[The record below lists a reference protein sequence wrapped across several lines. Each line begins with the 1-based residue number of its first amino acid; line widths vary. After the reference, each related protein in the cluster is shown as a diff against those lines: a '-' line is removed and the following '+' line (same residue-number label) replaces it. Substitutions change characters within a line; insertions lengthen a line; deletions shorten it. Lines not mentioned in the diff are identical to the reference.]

1 MKELPQKAALP
12 LAANE
17 AYKGQAFEKNAVE
30 WMVPD
35 VLWNKEDEEVVVH
48 YYDRAGAA
56 REGLSEEKIGDPIGM
71 NEYCDCMER
80 MDVSEIRQWVKG
92 GATDVDGVPAF
103 EEHEGGDGEDDS
115 GWSRC
120 FRVLDVKKELNIY
133 SWPHTHPI
141 RGATLS

>member
-1 MKELPQKAALP
+1 MVLRSSLTRLESCLEAVVVKELPQKAASP
-12 LAANE
+12 LAAEE

-56 REGLSEEKIGDPIGM
+56 REGLSEEKIRDPIGM

-80 MDVSEIRQWVKG
+80 MDVSEIRQWVKDE
-92 GATDVDGVPAF
+92 AIRMACRHSKNT
-103 EEHEGGDGEDDS
+103 
-115 GWSRC
+115 
-120 FRVLDVKKELNIY
+120 
-133 SWPHTHPI
+133 
-141 RGATLS
+141 RGAMVKMIAGGPGVFVSWT